1 MNALVSIIVPVYN
14 AEKWIGRCIHSI
26 KRQTYSQWELICIND
41 GSSDKSGKIIDAEAS
56 GDFRVRIISQ
66 KQGGVSAARNAGL
79 KVARGKYI
87 LFVDAD
93 DVVEREMVQKMVA
106 AMEKDEV
113 DLVTCGYWDC
123 DESAKKRDYRP
134 PYRSSFVLEGAQKLS
149 PMGVAMS
156 LPFVWGKLY
165 RRDIIQK
172 NGLEFDYCIHFS
184 EDSLFVFRYLQCSGR
199 VSYFHDGLYLYC
211 HREGSALSE
220 IACGNRPLREY
231 VNIMQES
238 LNSFKMKEGIERDSV
253 LSLRQWRT
261 LAFIRVCVAAKV
273 IWTTV
278 THQGGFIGRL
288 QIGLTMCVV
297 LLHGLCKARVWLS
310 WRLFYNVLR
319 YAVSK

>member
-1 MNALVSIIVPVYN
+1 M
-14 AEKWIGRCIHSI
+14 
-26 KRQTYSQWELICIND
+26 
-41 GSSDKSGKIIDAEAS
+41 KI
-56 GDFRVRIISQ
+56 
-66 KQGGVSAARNAGL
+66 
-79 KVARGKYI
+79 ARGKYI

-106 AMEKDEV
+106 ATEKGEV

-172 NGLEFDYCIHFS
+172 NGLEFDYFIHFS
-184 EDSLFVFRYLQCSGR
+184 EDSLFDFRYLQCSDK
-199 VSYFHDGLYLYC
+199 VSYIHDGLYLYC

-231 VNIMQES
+231 VNIMHES
-238 LNSFKMKEGIERDSV
+238 LNSFKMKEGIGGHPVFLYVNGVPLR
-253 LSLRQWRT
+253 SLEF
-261 LAFIRVCVAAKV
+261 A
-273 IWTTV
+273 
-278 THQGGFIGRL
+278 
-288 QIGLTMCVV
+288 
-297 LLHGLCKARVWLS
+297 
-310 WRLFYNVLR
+310 
-319 YAVSK
+319 